1 MKLSFLHFISSVSDK
16 LDLYV
21 SCECAGEGGE
31 RGGGGGEDLK
41 LNVSSQLWVLML
53 CVVQLIM
60 QTLPSKI
67 FWVGV

>member
-1 MKLSFLHFISSVSDK
+1 MYLVSVLGK
-16 LDLYV
+16 
-21 SCECAGEGGE
+21 EE
-31 RGGGGGEDLK
+31 REGGGGGEDLK